1 MIGNDV
7 VDLCDRDADSAT
19 FSARFDERV
28 FAPSERSRIAMSADP
43 ETCRW
48 RMWSAKEAAYK
59 AARKADPTVI
69 FSPKRFEVRFSETDS
84 QGAEICL
91 GSTNPSRIE
100 VQFFFDGSSV
110 HAVAL
115 APGWKHA
122 RVVHGCERVSAD
134 SMGASRSFGPGSA
147 ARRLALQRLARA
159 LEFRRD
165 QLEIRREDRIPVLFE
180 NGRPVAGNLSLS
192 HHGEWVAF
200 AFECGVTTGE
210 AAE

>member
-1 MIGNDV
+1 MIGNDI
-7 VDLCDRDADSAT
+7 VDLCDPDADFAT
-19 FSARFDERV
+19 FSARFDQRV
-28 FAPSERSRIAMSADP
+28 FAPSERSRIAMSEDP
-43 ETCRW
+43 EICRW

-69 FSPKRFEVRFSETDS
+69 FSPKRFEVRFLETDS
-84 QGAEICL
+84 PGAEIRL

-100 VQFFFDGSSV
+100 VQFFSEGSSV

-115 APGWKHA
+115 SPGWKHA
-122 RVVHGCERVSAD
+122 RVVHGCERISTH
-134 SMGASRSFGPGSA
+134 SLGTASSSGSGSA
-147 ARRLALQRLARA
+147 ARRLALARLARA

-180 NGRPVAGNLSLS
+180 NGRRVAGNLSLS

-210 AAE
+210 AAQ